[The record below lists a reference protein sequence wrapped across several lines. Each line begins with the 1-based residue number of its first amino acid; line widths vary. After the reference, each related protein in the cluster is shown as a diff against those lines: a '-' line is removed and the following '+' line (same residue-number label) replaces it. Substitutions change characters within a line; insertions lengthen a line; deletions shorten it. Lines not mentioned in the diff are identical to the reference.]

1 MISYMQIYKDKMFDL
16 LSSAPAPKSSDVG
29 NAEQMTVTEDDNGC
43 TYVKG
48 LSCHSVT
55 NEEEALNLLFEVR
68 IKYFFISSI
77 FQGKQKHF
85 RCLQLSAQKPKTTEL
100 KL

>member
-1 MISYMQIYKDKMFDL
+1 MQIYKDKMFDL

-29 NAEQMTVTEDDNGC
+29 NADQMTVTEDDNGC

-68 IKYFFISSI
+68 ISYLSISSI
-77 FQGKQKHF
+77 FQGTQKIF
-85 RCLQLSAQKPKTTEL
+85 RCLPVSAEK
-100 KL
+100 